1 MKKIVYIMVLLLA
14 VHHLAVAQ
22 LQQDI
27 CEKVVPQQW
36 KAKNGKLTISNQH
49 QKMGEHAI
57 AWNWTK
63 GNLSTLNVVSDEF
76 KKVVDDKRST
86 FVIWIYNETPVSD
99 KLSFTFYAEDKAA
112 SQFDFNLNFKGW
124 RTAWVMYHRDMQG
137 TPIPNMN
144 RLEIKAP
151 ATLKKGTLYLDQMMY
166 QVNINPRSPM
176 RDFQVPFVNLEG
188 DKAANSHWNSLYKFS
203 TTPDNLPLKASVST
217 QDKQEVKQIY
227 KRFLEVVL
235 PSKKVI
241 TDADIAKIEKE
252 YAFWKIKKSGS
263 HITGRTIFSVNDIE
277 LFDENRIDSAK
288 KINAKTNINRYSNFM
303 FSVAEAYHFSSIQTY
318 KDKLAILFMNLLDHA
333 ENQGW
338 SFGSGMG
345 ALHHLGYNLENYY
358 TACLLMKDVIKASGK
373 LEQTFKSMFW
383 FSGLGRAVEV
393 PEKMPE
399 SNIDVLNTLLQ
410 GMLSSIL
417 ILDDT
422 PEKMRFLQYY
432 SHWLSFNMKPN
443 VAITG
448 AFKPDGAVFH
458 HATLYPAY
466 GVGGYNGLAPIVY
479 VLSKTNYQVEQ
490 EAHQKFKEN
499 LLMMHYYT
507 NPYKWPISI
516 SGRHPT
522 GTWSIPDKPYAYM
535 ALAGTPDGKEAIDKE
550 MAAVYLL
557 VSKKKSLAWEKKFNQ
572 TGVQAA
578 KYPNGHWDLNYG
590 LLAIHR
596 RNNWLLTVKG
606 HNRYMVSH
614 EAYPKA
620 NVFGR
625 YLNYGHLEVLFPE
638 TPSFT
643 GSNFADK
650 GWDWN
655 RIPGATTLHVP
666 LDKLRAHIL
675 NVDDYSGVEEMLLTD
690 EVFAGGIS
698 LNQQGFFA
706 MKLRGHDKYNLGS
719 FKAIKSWFMFD
730 SLVVCLGSDI
740 ENSIK
745 EYPTETTIFQNYL
758 GNTSEAV
765 IIDNQQVNYP
775 QEIVQTLKSPG
786 FVVDNRG
793 IGYYLAANS
802 KISLSKNQQKSRDQ
816 KDTQNTQGNFASLV
830 LQHGYAPQKDAYEYA
845 MLIGADAQKMQTF
858 KTQMSGK
865 TPVYQVLQKNA
876 EAHSVKYIAQQLTG
890 LALFKAN
897 SQSTDPLIINNNKAC
912 LILYQPEA
920 EKLNLAIT
928 DPDLGFYQGE
938 DETPLN
944 SDGTRKEVSIYSRY
958 WFKTDAQPSVVVLKL
973 KGIWQKADEQGAYEL
988 KKAAEG
994 NTLIKVN
1001 CAYGLATRLTLKK
1014 GN

>member
-1 MKKIVYIMVLLLA
+1 MKKIVIILYLFIALQHQAL
-14 VHHLAVAQ
+14 AQ
-22 LQQDI
+22 LQKDI
-27 CEKVVPQQW
+27 CEKEVPKQW
-36 KAKNGKLTISNQH
+36 QAKAGKLAISTQH
-49 QKMGEHAI
+49 QKMGESSV
-57 AWNWTK
+57 AWTWTK
-63 GNLSTLNVVSDEF
+63 GNESTLNIVSDEF
-76 KKVVDDKRST
+76 KKVVADKRST
-86 FVIWIYNETPVSD
+86 FVFWIYNENPVAD
-99 KLSFTFYAEDKAA
+99 KLSFTFYNADKEACK
-112 SQFDFNLNFKGW
+112 FDFNLNFKGW

-137 TPIPNMN
+137 MPQPNMN

-151 ATLKKGTLYLDQMMY
+151 STVKKGTLYLDQVMY

-176 RDFQVPFVNLEG
+176 RDFQVPFVNL
-188 DKAANSHWNSLYKFS
+188 DADYAANAHWNALYKFS
-203 TTPDNLPLKASVST
+203 TTPDNLPLKAAITT
-217 QDKQEVKQIY
+217 QDKKEVSQIY
-227 KRFLEVVL
+227 KRFLEVIL

-241 TDADIAKIEKE
+241 TDTIIRKLEKD
-252 YAFWKIKKSGS
+252 YAFWTIKRSGQF
-263 HITGRTIFSVNDIE
+263 ITGRTIFSTNDIE
-277 LFDENRIDSAK
+277 LFDENDLDSAK
-288 KINAKTNINRYSNFM
+288 KINATTNISKYSNLM
-303 FSVAEAYHFSSIQTY
+303 LAVAEAHYFSTSQTH
-318 KDKLAILFMNLLDHA
+318 KDKLATMFINLLDHA

-383 FSGLGRAVEV
+383 FSGLGRAMEV

-432 SHWLSFNMKPN
+432 SRWLSFNMKPN

-479 VLSKTNYQVEQ
+479 VLSKTSYQVEQ

-522 GTWSIPDKPYAYM
+522 GTWSIPDKPYAYL

-557 VSKKKSLAWEKKFNQ
+557 VSKKKSLAWEKRFKQ
-572 TGVQAA
+572 ADVQVA
-578 KYPNGHWDLNYG
+578 KYPNGHWNLNYG

-638 TPSFT
+638 TPGYT

-675 NVDDYSGVEEMLLTD
+675 NVDDFSGVEEMLLTD
-690 EVFAGGIS
+690 EVFAGGIA
-698 LNQQGFFA
+698 LNQQGLFA

-740 ENSIK
+740 ENNVK

-758 GNTSEAV
+758 NNPSEAV
-765 IIDNQQVNYP
+765 LLDHQPIDFPTQVSKALTKP
-775 QEIVQTLKSPG
+775 A
-786 FVVDNRG
+786 FVLDNRG
-793 IGYYLAANS
+793 IGYYLTANS
-802 KISLSKNQQKSRDQ
+802 KMALSKNQQQSRDQ

-830 LQHGYAPQKDAYEYA
+830 LQHGFAPKSEAYEYA
-845 MLIGADAQKMQTF
+845 MLIGADAQKMQAF
-858 KTQMSGK
+858 KMQMSGK

-876 EAHSVKYIAQQLTG
+876 EAHSVKFIAQQLTG
-890 LALFKAN
+890 LALFKEN
-897 SQSTDPLIINNNKAC
+897 SKSTDPLIINNSKAC
-912 LILYQPEA
+912 LILYQQEA

-928 DPDLGFYQGE
+928 DPDLGFYQGA

-958 WFKTDAQPSVVVLKL
+958 WFKTDAQPSVIQLEL
-973 KGIWQKADEQGAYEL
+973 KGNWLKADDSKKYEVA
-988 KKAAEG
+988 KTTQG

-1001 CAYGLATRLTLKK
+1001 CAYGLATPLKLIK
-1014 GN
+1014 EN